1 MILLVDGYNLLK
13 YIIKKDFATEKERN
27 WLISELTEYART
39 KNHSIIVVFD
49 GGPYERPTYTKRGQ
63 VAILYSGARQSAD
76 DVIKEY
82 ISHHTASQLLIVSSD
97 RGLYSF
103 ASRARIATVDAEA
116 FYVLMREKKQPLLRI
131 ERTPGKAQKLR
142 PEKRDPELDALMQ
155 EGSEVLMYKDG
166 EGKNNSHTKTAQKLS
181 KEERKLLKITKK
193 L

>member
-27 WLISELTEYART
+27 WLLSELTEYARA
-39 KNHSIIVVFD
+39 KKHSIIIVFD

-63 VAILYSGARQSAD
+63 VAILYSGTRQSAD
-76 DVIKEY
+76 DVIKEHV
-82 ISHHTASQLLIVSSD
+82 SHYPASRLLIVSSD

-103 ASRARIATVDAEA
+103 AARARVATVDVEA
-116 FYVLMREKKQPLLRI
+116 FYVLMREKKQPALRL
-131 ERTPGKAQKLR
+131 ERAKGSAQKLHT
-142 PEKRDPELDALMQ
+142 EKNKELDTLMQ
-155 EGSEVLMYKDG
+155 EASEVLMYKDN
-166 EGKNNSHTKTAQKLS
+166 EGQNHSGKTTQKLS